1 MKERVW
7 CAYEILTRVH
17 LPYFCSSSE
26 RSIGERLYPK
36 LRRAS
41 ESSDP
46 SIDPEWSLSKCLKTF
61 CQSWM
66 YFHSPANSGT
76 DPLAHRTRLRLAPPG
91 RQAGD
96 DVSDLPLNPI
106 VPLRSVSC
114 ETF

>member
-1 MKERVW
+1 MSPGSRRFVD
-7 CAYEILTRVH
+7 TRIVRH

-36 LRRAS
+36 LRKAS

-66 YFHSPANSGT
+66 YFHRPANSGEKQWRQT
-76 DPLAHRTRLRLAPPG
+76 LHLTARRLRN
-91 RQAGD
+91 
-96 DVSDLPLNPI
+96 LPLKPM

-114 ETF
+114 CSAARR